1 MCTVVVADHQPIV
14 AKGLKS
20 LLESKTNCKIVG
32 IAVNG
37 DELLDALYEHHPDIL
52 ILEIDIPQINGTHI
66 LRTIKS
72 QFPNTRV
79 LIFSSLPEEI
89 YASRFIKSGAAKYI
103 NKSAST
109 KLLLDSIEALA
120 TGESLQ
126 EYEYVDATVLHHVGE
141 KNAIKRYNKLSLRE
155 IDVLNMM
162 SKGKRNKDI
171 AEALD
176 INEKTVSTYKKRILT
191 KMKADNIVDLI
202 NFSKMFT
209 YN

>member
-1 MCTVVVADHQPIV
+1 MCTVVLADHQPIV
-14 AKGLKS
+14 ARGLAS
-20 LLESKTNCKIVG
+20 LLETYPEYQIAD

-37 DELLDALYEHHPDIL
+37 DELLDSLYKHRPDIL
-52 ILEIDIPQINGTHI
+52 ILEIDLPQINGTHL

-72 QFPNTRV
+72 QYPETRV

-89 YASRFIKSGAAKYI
+89 YAPRFIKSGASKYI

-109 KLLLDSIEALA
+109 KLLTETIKLLAAGEEPAEPYYADESI
-120 TGESLQ
+120 LQ
-126 EYEYVDATVLHHVGE
+126 RVGE
-141 KNAIKRYNKLSLRE
+141 RNAIKRYNKLSLRE

-171 AEALD
+171 AEALE
-176 INEKTVSTYKKRILT
+176 INEKTVSTYKKRILK
-191 KMKADNIVDLI
+191 KMKADNVVDLI
-202 NFSKMFT
+202 NFSKMFN